1 MRLTVVRVTV
11 GNVIN
16 KLCESLNNI
25 NGESMSN
32 VKVNR
37 RKFLKMLGWGGAG
50 SALAGC
56 DMPTTITLEEGKEEV
71 VSYLMPEE
79 YVIPGIGVWYASTCT
94 QCEAGCGLHGR
105 VREGRVLKLE
115 GNPDSP
121 INHGNTCLMG
131 QAGVQAHYNPDRIT
145 SPMMRKGGSLQNVS
159 WDDAMAELNKRV
171 GSASG
176 LKGEKFG
183 MVTGTVS
190 GHQAVIIDELMS
202 SLGSKNH
209 YVTEVVNTSVWSA
222 VCRDMLGDEL
232 PKLNFDKAGVI
243 LSFGADFIGSWT
255 TPVHYMGEYAK
266 FRKGKRGAL
275 IQVEPKMT
283 LTGANADL
291 WLAANPGTEGALA
304 LGIANFILDRGWNLV
319 DVPSSVRKKLQQYNL
334 AAVEKVTGIEEDK
347 IKRIASMLTERAPAL
362 VIAGASTEKHEN
374 GYDSVASVMLLNL
387 IMGSVGTTIEANSR
401 FPEKSMRA
409 KQGGTKDLLL
419 LAKSLKAKNLD
430 VLFTYNTN
438 PSFSAPAVLQL
449 DEGLANVGFKV
460 AFSMFPDETTIKAD
474 LVLPIFSGMEDWG
487 THVAAYSAGE
497 PILSLQQPLMEPI
510 HKETRG
516 FGDLMLSVLKMR
528 SKDFDKFAD
537 YYGYIQT
544 AVVHMPENVVGSV
557 TGDHAD
563 MWTNIL
569 QTGVIKTKGEKGSL
583 TPKLV
588 EMKYKPQQE
597 NSGYPM
603 HLVPSTNLGLWDG
616 RHANLPWLQEAPDQ
630 ISKVVWGSW
639 AELHPKKA
647 AELGVKNGDYV
658 RITSASGSIEA
669 QVYVHKGIHPDAV
682 AVPVGQG
689 HTEYGR
695 YAKGRGVNSM
705 KILNPLMERRT
716 GELATYATRVTV
728 SNTHR
733 HETLVHLGGS
743 EVQMGRKFVRTVSA
757 DSLRRTEGEV

>member
-1 MRLTVVRVTV
+1 
-11 GNVIN
+11 
-16 KLCESLNNI
+16 
-25 NGESMSN
+25 MSN

-50 SALAGC
+50 TALAGC
-56 DMPTTITLEEGKEEV
+56 DMPTTVTLEEGKEEV

-121 INHGNTCLMG
+121 INNGNTCLMG
-131 QAGVQAHYNPDRIT
+131 QSGVQAHFNPDRIT
-145 SPMMRKGGSLQNVS
+145 SPMLRKGSSLQNVS
-159 WDDAMAELNKRV
+159 WDEAMAELTKRV
-171 GSASG
+171 GGASG

-190 GHQAVIIDELMS
+190 GHQAVIVDELMAS
-202 SLGSKNH
+202 MGSKNH

-232 PKLNFDKAGVI
+232 PRLNFDKAGVV
-243 LSFGADFIGSWT
+243 LSFGADFMGTWT
-255 TPVHYMGEYAK
+255 SPVHYMGEYAK
-266 FRKGKRGAL
+266 FRKGNRGSL

-283 LTGANADL
+283 LTGGNADL
-291 WLAANPGTEGALA
+291 WLAAKPGTEGALA

-319 DVPSSVRKKLQQYNL
+319 DVPARVRKSLKQYNL
-334 AAVEKVTGIEEDK
+334 DAVEKVTGISVNK
-347 IKRIASMLTERAPAL
+347 IKRIAAMLTERAPSL
-362 VIAGASTEKHEN
+362 VIAGASTENHEN

-387 IMGSVGTTIEANSR
+387 IMGNVGKTIEANSR
-401 FPEKSMRA
+401 FPEKSLRA
-409 KQGGTKDLLL
+409 KQGSTKDLLL
-419 LAKSLKAKNLD
+419 LAKSLKSKSLD

-438 PSFSAPAVLQL
+438 PAYSAPAVLQL
-449 DEGLANVGFKV
+449 DEGMASVGFKV
-460 AFSMFPDETTIKAD
+460 AFSMFPDETTLKAD
-474 LVLPIFSGMEDWG
+474 LVLPIYSGMEDWG
-487 THVAAYSAGE
+487 THVAAYHPDE
-497 PILSLQQPLMEPI
+497 PVLSLQQPLMEPL
-510 HKETRG
+510 HKDTRG
-516 FGDLMLSVLKMR
+516 FGDIMLSLLKSR
-528 SKDFDKFAD
+528 SKDYDKFAD

-544 AVVHMPENVVGSV
+544 AVVNMPASVTGNV
-557 TGDHAD
+557 TGDHSD

-569 QTGVIKTKGEKGSL
+569 QKGIIKAKGQKADL
-583 TPKLV
+583 TPRLV
-588 EMKYKPQQE
+588 DMRFKSQPD

-603 HLVPSTNLGLWDG
+603 HLVPSARLGMWDG
-616 RHANLPWLQEAPDQ
+616 RHANIPWLQEAPDQ

-647 AELGVKNGDYV
+647 AELGVKNGDYIRV
-658 RITSASGSIEA
+658 TSASGSVEV

-682 AVPVGQG
+682 AVPLGQG
-689 HTEYGR
+689 HTDFGR
-695 YAKGRGVNSM
+695 YAKGRGVNPM

-728 SNTHR
+728 SNAHKK
-733 HETLVHLGGS
+733 EVLIQMGGS
-743 EVQMGRKFVRTVSA
+743 EVQVGRKFVRTVSA
-757 DSLRRTEGEV
+757 DSLRRTEGEA

>member
-1 MRLTVVRVTV
+1 
-11 GNVIN
+11 
-16 KLCESLNNI
+16 
-25 NGESMSN
+25 MSN

-131 QAGVQAHYNPDRIT
+131 QAGVQTHYNPDRIT

-171 GSASG
+171 GSSSG
-176 LKGEKFG
+176 LKGSKFG

-190 GHQAVIIDELMS
+190 GHQSVIIDEFMD

-209 YVTEVVNTSVWSA
+209 FVTEVVNTSVWSA

-243 LSFGADFIGSWT
+243 LSFGADFMGTWSS
-255 TPVHYMGEYAK
+255 PVHHMGEYAK
-266 FRKGKRGAL
+266 FRKGKRGSL

-291 WLAANPGTEGALA
+291 WLAVKPGTEGALA
-304 LGIANFILDRGWNLV
+304 LGIANFIIDRGWNLV
-319 DVPSSVRKKLQQYNL
+319 DVPERARKSLQQYNL
-334 AAVEKVTGIEEDK
+334 DAVEKVTGISAEK
-347 IKRIASMLTERAPAL
+347 IKRVAAMLTERAPSL
-362 VIAGASTEKHEN
+362 VLAGASTEGQEN
-374 GYDSVASVMLLNL
+374 GYDAVASVMLLNL
-387 IMGSVGTTIEANSR
+387 IMGNVGKTIEANAR

-419 LAKSLKAKNLD
+419 LAKAVKAKKLD
-430 VLFTYNTN
+430 VLFTCNTN

-449 DEGLANVGFKV
+449 DESLANVGFKV
-460 AFSMFPDETTIKAD
+460 AFSMFPDETTVKAD

-487 THVAAYSAGE
+487 THVAAYNAGE
-497 PILSLQQPLMEPI
+497 PVLSLQQPLMEPI

-516 FGDLMLSVLKMR
+516 FGDLMLSLLKMR
-528 SKDFDKFAD
+528 SKKFDKFAD

-544 AVVHMPENVVGSV
+544 SIANMPTGITSSV
-557 TGDHAD
+557 KGDHTD

-569 QTGVIKTKGEKGSL
+569 QSGLIAAKGEEVALK
-583 TPKLV
+583 PKLV
-588 EMKYKPQQE
+588 EVKYKQQHE
-597 NSGYPM
+597 NDAYPM
-603 HLVPSTNLGLWDG
+603 HLIPSARLGMWDG

-639 AELHPKKA
+639 AELHPHKA
-647 AELGVKNGDYV
+647 LELGVKNGDYV
-658 RITSASGSIEA
+658 RVTSASGSIEV
-669 QVYVHKGIHPDAV
+669 QVYVHKGIHPEAI
-682 AVPVGQG
+682 AVPIGQG
-689 HTEYGR
+689 HTDYGR
-695 YAKGRGVNSM
+695 YAKGRGVNPM
-705 KILNPLMERRT
+705 KILNPIMERRT
-716 GELATYATRVTV
+716 GELASHATRVSV
-728 SNTHR
+728 SNMHKK
-733 HETLVHLGGS
+733 EVLVHMGGS

-757 DSLRRTEGEV
+757 GSLRRTEGEA